1 MYFVIS
7 CIGGAMAGAYIG
19 LTGVTGYQSSGMGIF
34 TIAATLS
41 TKDGGYS
48 TIHYCIAIVI
58 AVAVPLITTLML
70 YEDNQYPQ
78 LLHSGY
84 TKDKVSLKYVI
95 I

>member
-1 MYFVIS
+1 MMYFVIS

-48 TIHYCIAIVI
+48 TIHYCIAIV
-58 AVAVPLITTLML
+58 VPLITTLIL
-70 YEDNQYPQ
+70 YKDNQYPQ
-78 LLHSGY
+78 LLHSEY
-84 TKDKVSLKYVI
+84 TKDKVS
-95 I
+95 